1 MMNFS
6 GTMAVFFC
14 PGYKTLMTSGKKSK
28 SKWFWGTTMRLS
40 HWMLFKKWTGS
51 GKLMKLQVVQ
61 VQRVSSKWMIY
72 IYPWF
77 MCQMNQIFNKSPGF
91 PVSLD
96 FRVLQ
101 KWFMCQMNRIFNNPI
116 KLKMKKQLQ
125 KKMNLQSHSEVLV
138 YIVIYDDN

>member
-14 PGYKTLMTSGKKSK
+14 RGYKMLMTSGKKSK

-77 MCQMNQIFNKSPGF
+77 MCQMNQIFNKSPGL
-91 PVSLD
+91 PVPWTSGPLD
-96 FRVLQ
+96 FRSPGLPVLQ

-125 KKMNLQSHSEVLV
+125 KKWIFSLIQKS
-138 YIVIYDDN
+138 